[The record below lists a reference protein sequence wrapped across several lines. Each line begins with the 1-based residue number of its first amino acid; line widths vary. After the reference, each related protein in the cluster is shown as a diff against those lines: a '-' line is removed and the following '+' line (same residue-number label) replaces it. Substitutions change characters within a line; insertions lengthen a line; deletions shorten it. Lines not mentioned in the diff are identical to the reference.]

1 MSRIRRIVHEVWGRG
16 RKRGGAF
23 MAAGALAWAL
33 FAGSPAAGQGNDDGL
48 LNKKNQIKQLEF
60 EKAQVQR
67 RLHDFHL
74 TESDTLEEIE
84 ALSEQ
89 IREVKWRE
97 RHLMSRRDNLLRN
110 SRRQTARIRALT
122 KRTNDSRARVGRHL
136 RRLYRLSKIGDSAT
150 LIALAR
156 HKDFFKDVHYLSLI
170 MQSDRG
176 EIERFQ
182 QLNKKLS
189 GEQKKV
195 RDTLTRLAS
204 LEEELKQEQTELEQG
219 QTRLND
225 SLREMRRNQN
235 LYKKYIAELD
245 GLREG
250 METAIARMER
260 SNEINTRLT
269 SVEDPKALRGSLPPP
284 APGSIIAGF
293 GQRDPRYDLKKFQ
306 RGIVIR
312 VNEAAPVSSIA
323 PGRVVHAGPFRG
335 YQQLVVVDHG
345 KSLFSVYGHMDRL
358 AVERGNTVQAGMRL
372 GNATYQPIGKSY
384 DVYFEIRWNGKAVD
398 PLKWL
403 KPDSYKFAS
412 ANGRKP

>member
-1 MSRIRRIVHEVWGRG
+1 MRRIRRIVHGKLGRG
-16 RKRGGAF
+16 RSMGGALV
-23 MAAGALAWAL
+23 AVGALAWAL
-33 FAGSPAAGQGNDDGL
+33 LAGSPAAGQGSDGGL
-48 LNKKNQIKQLEF
+48 LDKKNQIKQLEF

-74 TESDTLEEIE
+74 TETDTLEEIE

-89 IREVKWRE
+89 LREVKSRE
-97 RHLMSRRDNLLRN
+97 RHLSSRRKTLLRN
-110 SRRQTARIRALT
+110 SRQQRARIRALT
-122 KRTNDSRARVGRHL
+122 RRTNDSRARVGRHL

-156 HKDFFKDVHYLSLI
+156 HKDFFKDVQYLSLI

-182 QLNKKLS
+182 RLNEKLA

-195 RDTLTRLAS
+195 KGTLARLAS
-204 LEEELKQEQTELEQG
+204 REEQLKQERRELEQG
-219 QTRLND
+219 QRRLND
-225 SLREMRRNQN
+225 SLEDMRRNQN

-260 SNEINTRLT
+260 NQEIHTRLT
-269 SVEDPKALRGSLPPP
+269 RVQDPIALRGALPPP
-284 APGSIIAGF
+284 APGSIIAAF

-306 RGIVIR
+306 RGIVIQ
-312 VNEAAPVSSIA
+312 VDEAAPVSSIA

-372 GNATYQPIGKSY
+372 GNATYQPIRKSY

-403 KPDSYKFAS
+403 KSDSYKIAS
-412 ANGRKP
+412 ANGGKS